1 MALNLRPWQES
12 AINKCLKWFD
22 SNQDN
27 KFLVNA
33 APGAGKTICAS
44 VIALELIKKNKIE
57 RVIVI
62 APRKE
67 VVKQWAE
74 EFFSVTGRKMM
85 KFTGEIEDD
94 EFDICATWNS
104 IENMLDG
111 FQHVCNKYK
120 TLIICD
126 EHHHAAIS
134 AVWGE
139 SANDAFKKATFKII
153 LTGTPIRTDGKAPVW
168 FSYSKASGEL
178 KHDQDGTYTLTYGE
192 AVDYGYCRPIFFHR
206 HEGNFRV
213 VIDNE
218 TLAVSGKKG
227 VDVDEKKHPKKLV
240 KSLQQSLDF
249 YTLAR
254 KPIYK
259 KDGITPDL
267 NSYQSTMLQWGIE
280 KLEKV
285 RERTPHAGGLVIA
298 PSIKVAEYMSKLLE
312 KLTGEKPILVHS
324 EHTNA
329 EDKID
334 AFRHSKKQWLVS
346 VAMISEG
353 VDIKRLRILVYLP
366 NPQTELSF
374 RQAMGRVVR
383 SLGDDDF
390 SRAYVVMPAFKIFE
404 EYARRVESEM
414 KPTHLNDPEEN
425 KNKICPSCE
434 SEVKKDQNVCP
445 ECSYEFP
452 VKKTTF
458 KTCDKCEKLNPVT
471 AKECQFCGEKFHLEY
486 TLNLES
492 ALREGGIARE
502 LDIDEEDVQLAEK
515 NFENLRKD
523 ILEGGDA
530 KMIALLK
537 RLPEETWAKI
547 SKYGSKYFKED

>member
-1 MALNLRPWQES
+1 
-12 AINKCLKWFD
+12 
-22 SNQDN
+22 
-27 KFLVNA
+27 
-33 APGAGKTICAS
+33 
-44 VIALELIKKNKIE
+44 
-57 RVIVI
+57 
-62 APRKE
+62 
-67 VVKQWAE
+67 
-74 EFFSVTGRKMM
+74 
-85 KFTGEIEDD
+85 
-94 EFDICATWNS
+94 
-104 IENMLDG
+104 
-111 FQHVCNKYK
+111 
-120 TLIICD
+120 
-126 EHHHAAIS
+126 
-134 AVWGE
+134 
-139 SANDAFKKATFKII
+139 
-153 LTGTPIRTDGKAPVW
+153 
-168 FSYSKASGEL
+168 
-178 KHDQDGTYTLTYGE
+178 
-192 AVDYGYCRPIFFHR
+192 
-206 HEGNFRV
+206 
-213 VIDNE
+213 
-218 TLAVSGKKG
+218 
-227 VDVDEKKHPKKLV
+227 
-240 KSLQQSLDF
+240 
-249 YTLAR
+249 
-254 KPIYK
+254 
-259 KDGITPDL
+259 
-267 NSYQSTMLQWGIE
+267 MLQWGIE

-414 KPTHLNDPEEN
+414 KPTHLKDPEEN

-452 VKKTTF
+452 AKKTTF